1 MDLAFLFSFL
11 VDEVRVGC
19 RVNCLGKISSTLGF
33 IKKGRMMRALSAP
46 PPPLLVAVHA
56 GSTTTTRTL
65 RSRRFFNRD
74 RRFYNNNDNNTNTN
88 KDNNRRLLRRVKATS
103 NNNNNNNNND
113 PEETKKPSFGG
124 GTDSN
129 GRMHVPTDA
138 FGGMSP
144 EFKAASA
151 LKTLFTMVAV
161 RIVMAQEEGY
171 DNEGGGGTPTS
182 IALGKFLEENPLRDG
197 NEWLQKMLECEQTE
211 LRLIALRLIEVRR
224 AYAESQF
231 DFNEVRNTARLEI
244 EKDNDKLMV
253 DYMKQSLSAE

>member
-1 MDLAFLFSFL
+1 
-11 VDEVRVGC
+11 
-19 RVNCLGKISSTLGF
+19 
-33 IKKGRMMRALSAP
+33 MRALSAP
-46 PPPLLVAVHA
+46 PPPLLVAVA
-56 GSTTTTRTL
+56 GSTTTTWTL
-65 RSRRFFNRD
+65 RSRRFFCRD
-74 RRFYNNNDNNTNTN
+74 HRLYNNNDNNTNNN
-88 KDNNRRLLRRVKATS
+88 KDNNRRRRLLRRVKAAAS
-103 NNNNNNNNND
+103 NNNNNNNNNND

>member
-1 MDLAFLFSFL
+1 
-11 VDEVRVGC
+11 
-19 RVNCLGKISSTLGF
+19 
-33 IKKGRMMRALSAP
+33 MRALSAP
-46 PPPLLVAVHA
+46 PPPPLVAVHA
-56 GSTTTTRTL
+56 GSTTTTETL

-74 RRFYNNNDNNTNTN
+74 GRFYDNNDTNTN
-88 KDNNRRLLRRVKATS
+88 KDKDNNRRRLRRVKATS
-103 NNNNNNNNND
+103 NNNNNNNNDD

-161 RIVMAQEEGY
+161 RIVLAQEEGY

>member
-1 MDLAFLFSFL
+1 
-11 VDEVRVGC
+11 
-19 RVNCLGKISSTLGF
+19 
-33 IKKGRMMRALSAP
+33 MRALSAP
-46 PPPLLVAVHA
+46 PPPPLVAVHA
-56 GSTTTTRTL
+56 GSTTTTKTL

-74 RRFYNNNDNNTNTN
+74 GRFYDNNDTNTN
-88 KDNNRRLLRRVKATS
+88 KDKDNNRRRLRRVKATS
-103 NNNNNNNNND
+103 NNNNNNDD

-161 RIVMAQEEGY
+161 RIVLAQEEGY

>member
-1 MDLAFLFSFL
+1 MS
-11 VDEVRVGC
+11 VDESIV
-19 RVNCLGKISSTLGF
+19 LGKNVKRIGF
-33 IKKGRMMRALSAP
+33 INKGRMMRALSAP
-46 PPPLLVAVHA
+46 PPPPLVAVHA
-56 GSTTTTRTL
+56 GSTTTTKTL

-74 RRFYNNNDNNTNTN
+74 GRFYDNNDTNTNTN
-88 KDNNRRLLRRVKATS
+88 KDNNRRRLRRVKATS

-113 PEETKKPSFGG
+113 PEETRKPSFGG

-144 EFKAASA
+144 ECKAASA

-161 RIVMAQEEGY
+161 RIVLAQEEGY

>member
-1 MDLAFLFSFL
+1 MSQLFW
-11 VDEVRVGC
+11 E
-19 RVNCLGKISSTLGF
+19 KWKHIGF
-33 IKKGRMMRALSAP
+33 INKGRMMRALSAP
-46 PPPLLVAVHA
+46 PPPPLVAVHA
-56 GSTTTTRTL
+56 GSTTTTKTL

-74 RRFYNNNDNNTNTN
+74 GRFYDNNDTNTNTN
-88 KDNNRRLLRRVKATS
+88 KDNNRRRLRRVKATS
-103 NNNNNNNNND
+103 NNNNNNNDDD

-161 RIVMAQEEGY
+161 RIVLAQEEGY

>member
-1 MDLAFLFSFL
+1 
-11 VDEVRVGC
+11 
-19 RVNCLGKISSTLGF
+19 
-33 IKKGRMMRALSAP
+33 MRALSAP
-46 PPPLLVAVHA
+46 PPPLLVAVA
-56 GSTTTTRTL
+56 GSTTTTWTL
-65 RSRRFFNRD
+65 RSRRFFCRD
-74 RRFYNNNDNNTNTN
+74 HRFYNNNDNNTNNN
-88 KDNNRRLLRRVKATS
+88 KDNNRRRRLLRRVKAAAS
-103 NNNNNNNNND
+103 NNNNNNNNNNNHD

>member
-1 MDLAFLFSFL
+1 
-11 VDEVRVGC
+11 
-19 RVNCLGKISSTLGF
+19 
-33 IKKGRMMRALSAP
+33 MRALSAP

-65 RSRRFFNRD
+65 RSRRFFNRE

-88 KDNNRRLLRRVKATS
+88 KDNNRRLLRRVNATS
-103 NNNNNNNNND
+103 NNNNNNNNDD

-161 RIVMAQEEGY
+161 RIVLAQEEGY

>member
-1 MDLAFLFSFL
+1 MS
-11 VDEVRVGC
+11 VDESIV
-19 RVNCLGKISSTLGF
+19 LGKNVERIGF
-33 IKKGRMMRALSAP
+33 INKGRMMRALSAP
-46 PPPLLVAVHA
+46 PPPPLVAVHA
-56 GSTTTTRTL
+56 GSTTTTKTL

-74 RRFYNNNDNNTNTN
+74 GRFYDNNDTNTN
-88 KDNNRRLLRRVKATS
+88 KDKDNNRRRLRRVKATS
-103 NNNNNNNNND
+103 NNNNNNNDD
-113 PEETKKPSFGG
+113 PEEKKKPSFGG

-161 RIVMAQEEGY
+161 RIVLAQEEGY

>member
-1 MDLAFLFSFL
+1 MQQATATL
-11 VDEVRVGC
+11 RT
-19 RVNCLGKISSTLGF
+19 STL
-33 IKKGRMMRALSAP
+33 SA
-46 PPPLLVAVHA
+46 
-56 GSTTTTRTL
+56 TTTITRRAFCGVCSRNGIETT
-65 RSRRFFNRD
+65 RCFSRRLQRTPPERRIARQSRASGGGAGGD
-74 RRFYNNNDNNTNTN
+74 RGQD
-88 KDNNRRLLRRVKATS
+88 
-103 NNNNNNNNND
+103 D
-113 PEETKKPSFGG
+113 PDESERKPSFGG

-161 RIVMAQEEGY
+161 RIVLAQEEGY

-211 LRLIALRLIEVRR
+211 MRLIALRLIEVRK
-224 AYAESQF
+224 AYAENQF
-231 DFNEVRNTARLEI
+231 DFNDVKKTAREEI
-244 EKDNDKLMV
+244 TKDNDKLML

>member
-1 MDLAFLFSFL
+1 MS
-11 VDEVRVGC
+11 VDESIV
-19 RVNCLGKISSTLGF
+19 LGKNVKRIGF
-33 IKKGRMMRALSAP
+33 INKGRMMRALSAP
-46 PPPLLVAVHA
+46 PPPPLVAVHA
-56 GSTTTTRTL
+56 GSTTTTKTL

-74 RRFYNNNDNNTNTN
+74 GRFYDNNDTNTN
-88 KDNNRRLLRRVKATS
+88 KDKDNNRRRLRRVKATS
-103 NNNNNNNNND
+103 NNNNNNDDDD

-161 RIVMAQEEGY
+161 RIVLAQEEGY

>member
-1 MDLAFLFSFL
+1 
-11 VDEVRVGC
+11 
-19 RVNCLGKISSTLGF
+19 
-33 IKKGRMMRALSAP
+33 MMRALSAP
-46 PPPLLVAVHA
+46 PPPPLVAVHA
-56 GSTTTTRTL
+56 GSTTTTTTL

-74 RRFYNNNDNNTNTN
+74 GRFYDNNDTNTNTN
-88 KDNNRRLLRRVKATS
+88 KDNNRRRLRRVKATS
-103 NNNNNNNNND
+103 NNNNNNNNDD

-161 RIVMAQEEGY
+161 RIVLAQEEGY

>member
-1 MDLAFLFSFL
+1 MS
-11 VDEVRVGC
+11 VDESIV
-19 RVNCLGKISSTLGF
+19 LGKNVKRIGF
-33 IKKGRMMRALSAP
+33 INKGRMMRALSAP
-46 PPPLLVAVHA
+46 PPPPLVAVHA
-56 GSTTTTRTL
+56 GSTTTTKTL

-74 RRFYNNNDNNTNTN
+74 GRFYDNNDTNTN
-88 KDNNRRLLRRVKATS
+88 KDKDNNRRRLRRVKATS
-103 NNNNNNNNND
+103 NNNNNNNNDD

-129 GRMHVPTDA
+129 GHMHVPTDA

-161 RIVMAQEEGY
+161 RIVLAQEEGY

-231 DFNEVRNTARLEI
+231 DFNEVRNTARLEV

>member
-1 MDLAFLFSFL
+1 VS
-11 VDEVRVGC
+11 VDESIV
-19 RVNCLGKISSTLGF
+19 LGKNVKRIGF
-33 IKKGRMMRALSAP
+33 INKGRMMRALSAP
-46 PPPLLVAVHA
+46 PPPPLVAVHA
-56 GSTTTTRTL
+56 GSTTTTKTL

-74 RRFYNNNDNNTNTN
+74 GRFYDNNDTNTN
-88 KDNNRRLLRRVKATS
+88 KDKDNNRRRLRRVKATS
-103 NNNNNNNNND
+103 NNNNNNNNDD
-113 PEETKKPSFGG
+113 PEEKKKPSFGG

-161 RIVMAQEEGY
+161 RIVLAQEEGY

>member
-1 MDLAFLFSFL
+1 MSAHSFARASLFF
-11 VDEVRVGC
+11 
-19 RVNCLGKISSTLGF
+19 
-33 IKKGRMMRALSAP
+33 A
-46 PPPLLVAVHA
+46 
-56 GSTTTTRTL
+56 TRFSENAS
-65 RSRRFFNRD
+65 SRR
-74 RRFYNNNDNNTNTN
+74 RRGGDSNE
-88 KDNNRRLLRRVKATS
+88 RLRRRRRPCQREHHHHFVSRTRAAAGND
-103 NNNNNNNNND
+103 NNNNNEDSLQND
-113 PEETKKPSFGG
+113 PDETKKPSFGG

-161 RIVMAQEEGY
+161 RVVMAQEEGY

-231 DFNEVRNTARLEI
+231 DFNEVQKTAREEI
-244 EKDNDKLMV
+244 EKDNDKLMI

>member
-1 MDLAFLFSFL
+1 
-11 VDEVRVGC
+11 
-19 RVNCLGKISSTLGF
+19 
-33 IKKGRMMRALSAP
+33 MMRALSAP
-46 PPPLLVAVHA
+46 PPPPLVAVHA
-56 GSTTTTRTL
+56 GSTTTTKTL

-74 RRFYNNNDNNTNTN
+74 GRFYDNNDTNTNTN
-88 KDNNRRLLRRVKATS
+88 KDNNRRRLRRVKATS
-103 NNNNNNNNND
+103 NNNNNNNNDD
-113 PEETKKPSFGG
+113 PEEKKKPSFGG

-161 RIVMAQEEGY
+161 RIVLAQEEGY

>member
-1 MDLAFLFSFL
+1 
-11 VDEVRVGC
+11 
-19 RVNCLGKISSTLGF
+19 
-33 IKKGRMMRALSAP
+33 MRALSAP
-46 PPPLLVAVHA
+46 PPPPLVAVHA
-56 GSTTTTRTL
+56 GSTTTTKTL

-74 RRFYNNNDNNTNTN
+74 GRFYDNNDTNTNTN
-88 KDNNRRLLRRVKATS
+88 KDNNRRRLRRVKATS
-103 NNNNNNNNND
+103 NNNNNNNNDD

-161 RIVMAQEEGY
+161 RIVLAQEEGY

-253 DYMKQSLSAE
+253 DYMKQSLCAE

>member
-1 MDLAFLFSFL
+1 
-11 VDEVRVGC
+11 
-19 RVNCLGKISSTLGF
+19 
-33 IKKGRMMRALSAP
+33 MRALSAP
-46 PPPLLVAVHA
+46 PPPPLVAVHA
-56 GSTTTTRTL
+56 GSTTTTKTL

-74 RRFYNNNDNNTNTN
+74 GRFYDNNDTNTN
-88 KDNNRRLLRRVKATS
+88 KDKDNNRRRLRRVKATS
-103 NNNNNNNNND
+103 NNNNNNNNDD

-161 RIVMAQEEGY
+161 RIVLAQEEGY

>member
-1 MDLAFLFSFL
+1 MS
-11 VDEVRVGC
+11 VDETIV
-19 RVNCLGKISSTLGF
+19 LGKNVKRIGF
-33 IKKGRMMRALSAP
+33 KNKGRMMRALSAP
-46 PPPLLVAVHA
+46 PPPPLVAVHA
-56 GSTTTTRTL
+56 GSTTTTKTL

-74 RRFYNNNDNNTNTN
+74 GRFYDNNDTNTNTN
-88 KDNNRRLLRRVKATS
+88 KDNNRRRLRRVKATS

-113 PEETKKPSFGG
+113 PEETRKPSFGG

-161 RIVMAQEEGY
+161 RIVLAQEEGY

>member
-1 MDLAFLFSFL
+1 MS
-11 VDEVRVGC
+11 VDESIV
-19 RVNCLGKISSTLGF
+19 LGKNVKRIGF
-33 IKKGRMMRALSAP
+33 INKGRMMRALSAP
-46 PPPLLVAVHA
+46 PPPPLVAVHA
-56 GSTTTTRTL
+56 GSTTTTKTL

-74 RRFYNNNDNNTNTN
+74 GRFYDNNDTNTNTN
-88 KDNNRRLLRRVKATS
+88 KDNNRRRLRRVKATS
-103 NNNNNNNNND
+103 NNNNNNNNDD
-113 PEETKKPSFGG
+113 PEEKKKPSFGG

-161 RIVMAQEEGY
+161 RIVLAQEEGY

>member
-1 MDLAFLFSFL
+1 
-11 VDEVRVGC
+11 
-19 RVNCLGKISSTLGF
+19 
-33 IKKGRMMRALSAP
+33 MRALSAP
-46 PPPLLVAVHA
+46 PPPPLVAVHA
-56 GSTTTTRTL
+56 GSTTTTKTL

-74 RRFYNNNDNNTNTN
+74 GRFYDTNTN
-88 KDNNRRLLRRVKATS
+88 KDKDNNRRRLRRVKATS
-103 NNNNNNNNND
+103 NNNNNNNNDDD
-113 PEETKKPSFGG
+113 PEETRKPSFGG

-161 RIVMAQEEGY
+161 RIVLAQEEGY

>member
-1 MDLAFLFSFL
+1 
-11 VDEVRVGC
+11 
-19 RVNCLGKISSTLGF
+19 
-33 IKKGRMMRALSAP
+33 MRARSAP

-56 GSTTTTRTL
+56 GSTKTTRTL

-74 RRFYNNNDNNTNTN
+74 RRFYNNNDTNTNTN

-103 NNNNNNNNND
+103 NNNNNNNDDDD

>member
-1 MDLAFLFSFL
+1 MS
-11 VDEVRVGC
+11 VDESIV
-19 RVNCLGKISSTLGF
+19 LGQNVKRIGF
-33 IKKGRMMRALSAP
+33 INKGRMMRALSAP
-46 PPPLLVAVHA
+46 PPPPLVAVHA
-56 GSTTTTRTL
+56 GSTTTTKTL

-74 RRFYNNNDNNTNTN
+74 GRFYDNNDTNTNTN
-88 KDNNRRLLRRVKATS
+88 KDNNRRRLRRVKATS
-103 NNNNNNNNND
+103 NNNNNNNNDD

>member
-1 MDLAFLFSFL
+1 
-11 VDEVRVGC
+11 
-19 RVNCLGKISSTLGF
+19 LGKISSTLGF

-65 RSRRFFNRD
+65 RSRRFFNRE

-88 KDNNRRLLRRVKATS
+88 KDNNRRLLRRVNATS
-103 NNNNNNNNND
+103 NNNNNNNNDD

-161 RIVMAQEEGY
+161 RIVLAQEEGY

>member
-1 MDLAFLFSFL
+1 
-11 VDEVRVGC
+11 
-19 RVNCLGKISSTLGF
+19 
-33 IKKGRMMRALSAP
+33 MRARSAP

-56 GSTTTTRTL
+56 GSTKTTRTL

-74 RRFYNNNDNNTNTN
+74 GRFYDNNDTNTN
-88 KDNNRRLLRRVKATS
+88 KDKDNNRRRLRRVKATS
-103 NNNNNNNNND
+103 NNNNNNNDD
-113 PEETKKPSFGG
+113 PEEKKKPSFGG

-161 RIVMAQEEGY
+161 RIVLAQEEGY

>member
-1 MDLAFLFSFL
+1 MS
-11 VDEVRVGC
+11 VDESIV
-19 RVNCLGKISSTLGF
+19 LGKNVKRIGF
-33 IKKGRMMRALSAP
+33 INKGRMMRALSAP
-46 PPPLLVAVHA
+46 PPPPLVAVHA
-56 GSTTTTRTL
+56 GSTTTTNTL

-74 RRFYNNNDNNTNTN
+74 GRFYDNNDTNTN
-88 KDNNRRLLRRVKATS
+88 KDKDNNRRRLRRVKATS
-103 NNNNNNNNND
+103 NNNNNNNNDD
-113 PEETKKPSFGG
+113 PEEKKKPSFGG

-161 RIVMAQEEGY
+161 RIVLAQEEGY

>member
-1 MDLAFLFSFL
+1 MS
-11 VDEVRVGC
+11 VDESIV
-19 RVNCLGKISSTLGF
+19 LGKNVKRIGF
-33 IKKGRMMRALSAP
+33 INKGRMMRALSAP
-46 PPPLLVAVHA
+46 PPPPLVAVHA
-56 GSTTTTRTL
+56 GSTTTTKTL

-74 RRFYNNNDNNTNTN
+74 GRFYDNNDTNTN
-88 KDNNRRLLRRVKATS
+88 KDKDNNRRRLRRVKATS
-103 NNNNNNNNND
+103 NNNNNNNNDD
-113 PEETKKPSFGG
+113 PDETKKPSFGG

-161 RIVMAQEEGY
+161 RIVLAQEEGY

>member
-1 MDLAFLFSFL
+1 
-11 VDEVRVGC
+11 
-19 RVNCLGKISSTLGF
+19 
-33 IKKGRMMRALSAP
+33 MRARSTP
-46 PPPLLVAVHA
+46 PPPLLVAVA
-56 GSTTTTRTL
+56 GSTKTTRTL
-65 RSRRFFNRD
+65 RSRRFFNRE

>member
-1 MDLAFLFSFL
+1 
-11 VDEVRVGC
+11 
-19 RVNCLGKISSTLGF
+19 
-33 IKKGRMMRALSAP
+33 MRARSAP

-56 GSTTTTRTL
+56 GSTKTTRTL

-74 RRFYNNNDNNTNTN
+74 RRFYNNNDTNTNTN

-103 NNNNNNNNND
+103 NNNNNNNDDDD

-161 RIVMAQEEGY
+161 RIVLAQEEGY

>member
-1 MDLAFLFSFL
+1 MS
-11 VDEVRVGC
+11 VDESIV
-19 RVNCLGKISSTLGF
+19 LGKNVKRIGF
-33 IKKGRMMRALSAP
+33 INKGRMMRALSAP
-46 PPPLLVAVHA
+46 PPPPLVAVHA
-56 GSTTTTRTL
+56 GSTTTTKTL

-74 RRFYNNNDNNTNTN
+74 GRFYDNNDTNTNTN
-88 KDNNRRLLRRVKATS
+88 KDNNRRRLRRVKATS

-113 PEETKKPSFGG
+113 PEETRKPSFGG

-161 RIVMAQEEGY
+161 RIVLAQEEGY

>member
-1 MDLAFLFSFL
+1 
-11 VDEVRVGC
+11 
-19 RVNCLGKISSTLGF
+19 LGF

-65 RSRRFFNRD
+65 RSRRFFNRE

-88 KDNNRRLLRRVKATS
+88 KDNNRRLLRRVNATS
-103 NNNNNNNNND
+103 NNNNNNNNDD

-161 RIVMAQEEGY
+161 RIVLAQEEGY

>member
-1 MDLAFLFSFL
+1 
-11 VDEVRVGC
+11 
-19 RVNCLGKISSTLGF
+19 
-33 IKKGRMMRALSAP
+33 MRARSTP
-46 PPPLLVAVHA
+46 PPPLLVAVA
-56 GSTTTTRTL
+56 GSTKTTRTL

-74 RRFYNNNDNNTNTN
+74 RRFYNNNDTNTNTN

>member
-1 MDLAFLFSFL
+1 MS
-11 VDEVRVGC
+11 VDESIV
-19 RVNCLGKISSTLGF
+19 LGKNVKRIGF
-33 IKKGRMMRALSAP
+33 INKGRMMRALSAP
-46 PPPLLVAVHA
+46 PPPPLVAVHA
-56 GSTTTTRTL
+56 GSTTTTKTL
-65 RSRRFFNRD
+65 RSRHFFNRD
-74 RRFYNNNDNNTNTN
+74 GRFYDNNDTNTN
-88 KDNNRRLLRRVKATS
+88 KDKDNNRRRLRRVKATS
-103 NNNNNNNNND
+103 NNNNNNNDDD

-161 RIVMAQEEGY
+161 RIVLAQEEGY

>member
-1 MDLAFLFSFL
+1 
-11 VDEVRVGC
+11 
-19 RVNCLGKISSTLGF
+19 
-33 IKKGRMMRALSAP
+33 MRALSAP
-46 PPPLLVAVHA
+46 PPPPLVAVHA
-56 GSTTTTRTL
+56 GSTTTTKTL

-74 RRFYNNNDNNTNTN
+74 GRFYDNNDTNTN
-88 KDNNRRLLRRVKATS
+88 KDKDNNRRRLRRVKATS
-103 NNNNNNNNND
+103 NNNNNNDD
-113 PEETKKPSFGG
+113 PEEKKKPSFGG

-161 RIVMAQEEGY
+161 RIVLAQEEGY

>member
-1 MDLAFLFSFL
+1 MS
-11 VDEVRVGC
+11 VDESIV
-19 RVNCLGKISSTLGF
+19 LGKNVKRIGF
-33 IKKGRMMRALSAP
+33 INKGRMMRALSAP
-46 PPPLLVAVHA
+46 PPPPLVAVHA
-56 GSTTTTRTL
+56 GSTTTTKTL

-74 RRFYNNNDNNTNTN
+74 GRFYDNNDTNTN
-88 KDNNRRLLRRVKATS
+88 KDKDNNRRRLRRVKATS
-103 NNNNNNNNND
+103 NNNNNNNNDD

-161 RIVMAQEEGY
+161 RIVLAQEEGY

-253 DYMKQSLSAE
+253 DYMNQSLSAE

>member
-1 MDLAFLFSFL
+1 
-11 VDEVRVGC
+11 
-19 RVNCLGKISSTLGF
+19 
-33 IKKGRMMRALSAP
+33 MRALSAP
-46 PPPLLVAVHA
+46 PPPLLVAVA
-56 GSTTTTRTL
+56 GSTTTTWTL
-65 RSRRFFNRD
+65 RSRRFFCRD
-74 RRFYNNNDNNTNTN
+74 HRFYNNNDNNTNNN
-88 KDNNRRLLRRVKATS
+88 KDNNRRRRLLRRVKAAAS
-103 NNNNNNNNND
+103 NNNNNNNNNNND

>member
-1 MDLAFLFSFL
+1 
-11 VDEVRVGC
+11 
-19 RVNCLGKISSTLGF
+19 
-33 IKKGRMMRALSAP
+33 MMRALSAP
-46 PPPLLVAVHA
+46 PPPPLVAVHA
-56 GSTTTTRTL
+56 GSTTTTKTL
-65 RSRRFFNRD
+65 RSRRFLNRD
-74 RRFYNNNDNNTNTN
+74 GRFYDNNDTNTN
-88 KDNNRRLLRRVKATS
+88 KDKDNNRRRLRRVNATS
-103 NNNNNNNNND
+103 NNNNNNNNDD
-113 PEETKKPSFGG
+113 PEEKKKPSFGG

-161 RIVMAQEEGY
+161 RIVLAQEEGY

>member
-1 MDLAFLFSFL
+1 MSI
-11 VDEVRVGC
+11 DESIV
-19 RVNCLGKISSTLGF
+19 LGKNVKRIGF
-33 IKKGRMMRALSAP
+33 INKGRMMRALSAP
-46 PPPLLVAVHA
+46 PPPPLVAVHA
-56 GSTTTTRTL
+56 GSTTTTKTL

-74 RRFYNNNDNNTNTN
+74 GRFYDNNDTNTNTN
-88 KDNNRRLLRRVKATS
+88 KDNNRRRLRRVKATS
-103 NNNNNNNNND
+103 NNNNNNNNDD

-161 RIVMAQEEGY
+161 RIVLAQEEGY

-231 DFNEVRNTARLEI
+231 DFNEVRNTARLEV

>member
-1 MDLAFLFSFL
+1 
-11 VDEVRVGC
+11 
-19 RVNCLGKISSTLGF
+19 LGKNVKRIGF
-33 IKKGRMMRALSAP
+33 INKGRMMRALSAP
-46 PPPLLVAVHA
+46 PPPPLVAVHA
-56 GSTTTTRTL
+56 GSTTTTKTL

-74 RRFYNNNDNNTNTN
+74 GRFYDNNDTNTN
-88 KDNNRRLLRRVKATS
+88 KDKDNNRRRLRRVKATS

-113 PEETKKPSFGG
+113 PEEKKKPSFGG

-161 RIVMAQEEGY
+161 RIVLAQEEGY
-171 DNEGGGGTPTS
+171 DNECGGGTPTS

>member
-1 MDLAFLFSFL
+1 VS
-11 VDEVRVGC
+11 VDESIV
-19 RVNCLGKISSTLGF
+19 LGKNVERIGF
-33 IKKGRMMRALSAP
+33 INKGRMMRALSAP
-46 PPPLLVAVHA
+46 PPPPLVAVHA
-56 GSTTTTRTL
+56 GSTTTTKTL
-65 RSRRFFNRD
+65 RSRRFLNRD
-74 RRFYNNNDNNTNTN
+74 GRFYDNNDTNTN
-88 KDNNRRLLRRVKATS
+88 KDKDNNRRRLRRVKATS
-103 NNNNNNNNND
+103 NNNNNNNDD
-113 PEETKKPSFGG
+113 PEEKKKPSFGG

-161 RIVMAQEEGY
+161 RIVLAQEEGY